1 MDGYRK
7 RVADCGWNSRSKV
20 SETISVR
27 KIDGSFGGKNPR
39 ANLLG
44 ARAHPEYDWLPL
56 QCATRSL
63 TMAEYPP
70 YVNAYNG
77 IQTLFSK
84 IKSASVPPKFTVDF
98 LSTALDL
105 KTSSYRAMIPL
116 LKKLGFLDP
125 SNVPTQAYKDYREDS
140 LSGSVMARQLK
151 EAYKSLFQANE
162 YAWKLDKEQL
172 VAKLKSL
179 TGAGEDDP
187 YIPSVAG
194 TFLALS
200 KLAKWEGGVPKKK
213 EAVENET
220 DKGGGGNGRKREEE
234 FADGRL
240 RLSYT
245 INLNLPATTEI
256 EVFNAIFKSLR
267 ENLLRES

>member
-1 MDGYRK
+1 
-7 RVADCGWNSRSKV
+7 
-20 SETISVR
+20 
-27 KIDGSFGGKNPR
+27 
-39 ANLLG
+39 
-44 ARAHPEYDWLPL
+44 
-56 QCATRSL
+56 
-63 TMAEYPP
+63 MAEYPP

-77 IQTLFSK
+77 IPTLFEK
-84 IKSASVPPKFTVDF
+84 IKTAAVPPKFTVDF

-105 KTSSYRAMIPL
+105 KSSSYRAMIPL
-116 LKKLGFLDP
+116 LKKLGFIDIG
-125 SNVPTQAYKDYREDS
+125 NVPTQAYKDFREDS
-140 LSGSVMARQLK
+140 LSGTVMAERLR

-162 YAWKLDKEQL
+162 YAWKLNKGDL
-172 VAKLKSL
+172 TSRFKSL
-179 TGAGEDDP
+179 TGAAEDDQ

-200 KLAKWEGGVPKKK
+200 KLANWEGGTPKKK
-213 EAVENET
+213 PITSDDPEKVDA
-220 DKGGGGNGRKREEE
+220 GNGGRKREEE
-234 FADGRL
+234 FSDGRL